1 MEPRLVQRKYLLQ
14 VSDGLPV
21 TCPEDLEEFRAGAG
35 RAGRAGRPGGLAGR
49 TRQDSARLKA
59 LGLLEGQMR
68 NSFLLLLFYGF
79 ENM

>member
-21 TCPEDLEEFRAGAG
+21 TCPEDLKEFRAG
-35 RAGRAGRPGGLAGR
+35 AGRAGRPGGLAGR